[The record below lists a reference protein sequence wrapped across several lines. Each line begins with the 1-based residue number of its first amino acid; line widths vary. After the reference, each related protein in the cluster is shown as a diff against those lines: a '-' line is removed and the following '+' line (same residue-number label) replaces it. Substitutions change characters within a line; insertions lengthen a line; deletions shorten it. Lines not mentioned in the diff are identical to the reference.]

1 MNHHHGMQEAEHFGD
16 GVDLDGDGIADELTR
31 GDLTVITIF
40 QVTLPVPGQDTP
52 QDPEARE
59 AVDRG
64 TRLFSEIGC
73 AVCHVSQLRL
83 NNPTF
88 TEPNPF
94 NPPGNLQLSDVP
106 QPLAIDLTK
115 DGPSPH
121 LERES
126 DGSVLVP
133 VFTDLKR
140 HRMGDVL
147 NNEKSVQDG
156 IRTDEWLTRKL
167 RGFASEPPFLHH
179 GRAILI
185 SEAIMMHERE
195 AKQSRDIF
203 GSVPGTDRAAVVE
216 FLKSLQ
222 ILPDESKVEVSGAAL
237 IGTAG
242 SGVETPEWATFVVL
256 GTVLLVVLLAA
267 VRRNRTIS
275 RK

>member
-1 MNHHHGMQEAEHFGD
+1 MQAAERFGD
-16 GVDLDGDGIADELTR
+16 GVDPDGDGIADELTR

-40 QVTLPVPGQDTP
+40 QATLPVPGQDIP
-52 QDPEARE
+52 QDPAARE

-147 NNEKSVQDG
+147 NNEKLVQDG
-156 IRTDEWLTRKL
+156 IPTDEWLTRKL
-167 RGFASEPPFLHH
+167 WGFASEPPFLHH
-179 GRAILI
+179 GRATLI
-185 SEAIMMHERE
+185 SEAILMHGGK
-195 AKQSRDIF
+195 AQQSRDIF
-203 GSVPGTDRAAVVE
+203 GSMPPTDRAAAVE
-216 FLKSLQ
+216 FIKSLQ
-222 ILPDESKVEVSGAAL
+222 ILPDESKVQVSGAAL
-237 IGTAG
+237 TGTAG
-242 SGVETPEWATFVVL
+242 SGVETLEWATFVVL
-256 GTVLLVVLLAA
+256 ETVLLVVLLAA
-267 VRRNRTIS
+267 VRRNRTVS